1 MPRVLLAGTHSSV
14 GKTTVTLGL
23 LSALRRVGARVA
35 PFKAGPDYID
45 PTLHAVAAGRASRNL
60 DAWLLPE
67 SALLAVLR
75 RGMRDADVA
84 VIEGVMGLF
93 DGIGSSQDGSTAA
106 VARTL
111 DAPVLL
117 VLDVF
122 GMSTTA
128 AAVVLGCQQL
138 QPGVRLAGVILNRVG
153 SDAHAASTA
162 AAIRDATGLPT
173 LGSLP
178 HAPALAVQE
187 RHLGLV
193 PATENGLSSSTL
205 ERLTD
210 LVVQRFD
217 LQAIRAI
224 AESAAPLADQRATAV
239 APVEIEQPGPVQVDP
254 PARVGVAQDRAFG
267 FYYADTFDLLGD
279 LGAEVVPF
287 SALDDAALPANV
299 DAVYLGGGF
308 PELYAHDIAANDGM
322 RRALEHH
329 VRRGAPLYA
338 ECGGLMALGRALV
351 TLDGEHT
358 AGFGLLPLVSR
369 MTRDR
374 LTIGYREVEALRPTA
389 LLARGERMRGHEF
402 HWSTADPPQATTAA
416 YRLLPDG
423 ALEGYSVGSIL
434 ASYVHLNFAASP
446 APLARFLRAAA
457 QVRESHAIRSS

>member
-1 MPRVLLAGTHSSV
+1 
-14 GKTTVTLGL
+14 
-23 LSALRRVGARVA
+23 
-35 PFKAGPDYID
+35 
-45 PTLHAVAAGRASRNL
+45 
-60 DAWLLPE
+60 
-67 SALLAVLR
+67 
-75 RGMRDADVA
+75 
-84 VIEGVMGLF
+84 
-93 DGIGSSQDGSTAA
+93 
-106 VARTL
+106 
-111 DAPVLL
+111 
-117 VLDVF
+117 
-122 GMSTTA
+122 
-128 AAVVLGCQQL
+128 
-138 QPGVRLAGVILNRVG
+138 
-153 SDAHAASTA
+153 
-162 AAIRDATGLPT
+162 
-173 LGSLP
+173 
-178 HAPALAVQE
+178 LAVQE

-308 PELYAHDIAANDGM
+308 PELYARDIAANDGM

-374 LTIGYREVEALRPTA
+374 LTIGYREVETTIASALGPAGTRI
-389 LLARGERMRGHEF
+389 RGHEF
-402 HWSTADPPQATTAA
+402 HRSTLDAVPNEIARA
-416 YRLLPDG
+416 YSMSG
-423 ALEGYSVGSIL
+423 ARSEAGKAEGYMIDRAL
-434 ASYVHLNFAASP
+434 MSYVHLHFGANPSV
-446 APLARFLRAAA
+446 ARSVVSACAR
-457 QVRESHAIRSS
+457 